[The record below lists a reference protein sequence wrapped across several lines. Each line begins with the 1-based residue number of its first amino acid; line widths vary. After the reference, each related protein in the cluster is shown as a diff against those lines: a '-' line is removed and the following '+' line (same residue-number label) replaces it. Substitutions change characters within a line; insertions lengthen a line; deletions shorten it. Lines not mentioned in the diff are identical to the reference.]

1 MADVLLENVTKQ
13 FEGGVVAVK
22 DLQLEV
28 KDKEFVVLLGPSGCG
43 KTTTLRLIAGLE
55 APTEGS
61 IYIGGKDVTML
72 EPWARDVA
80 MVFQSYALYP
90 HMTVFQNIAFPLK
103 MRKVHVL
110 PPSQRFREMIE
121 GFITTIRSGGNL
133 ATYLG
138 GKFKEY
144 IRRAGMRKAE
154 MRDRVEKTAESLEIK
169 EFLDRRP
176 KQLSGGQRQ
185 RVALARAIVRNPK
198 VFLMDEPLSNLDA
211 KLRVLMR
218 IELKK
223 LQKRLGVTTVY
234 VTHDQT
240 EAMTL
245 ADRVAVQ
252 FKGELQQYA
261 PPTEVYSHPSN
272 KFVAGFIGTPPMNFI
287 DGKLVVRG
295 NSGTLDAG
303 EFMVNVDS
311 QLMKRLLK
319 EGGEVPNGITYGI
332 RPQDCG
338 ISSRSEQGEW
348 VKGDV
353 YGVELLG
360 AENVVHAEV
369 GKNRIVIVP
378 ADQRLYQMGETVW
391 INLTS
396 SKAHIFDR
404 TTGRNLII

>member
-1 MADVLLENVTKQ
+1 LADVLLENVSKQ

-55 APTEGS
+55 APTKGR
-61 IYIGGKDVTML
+61 ILIGGKDVTRL
-72 EPWARDVA
+72 EPWARDIA

-103 MRKVHVL
+103 MRKV
-110 PPSQRFREMIE
+110 P
-121 GFITTIRSGGNL
+121 
-133 ATYLG
+133 
-138 GKFKEY
+138 
-144 IRRAGMRKAE
+144 KAE
-154 MRDRVEKTAESLEIK
+154 VKTRVEKTAESLEIK
-169 EFLDRRP
+169 DFLNRRP

-185 RVALARAIVRNPK
+185 RVALARAIVRNPQ

-252 FKGELQQYA
+252 FNGVLQQYA
-261 PPTEVYSHPSN
+261 PPTEVYSHPEN

-287 DGKLVVRG
+287 SGKLSVEE
-295 NSGTLDAG
+295 NSGTIDAG
-303 EFMVNVDS
+303 EFTIRLDS
-311 QLMKRLLK
+311 QLARRLLR
-319 EGGEVPNGITYGI
+319 EENELPTDVTYGI

-338 ISSRSEQGEW
+338 SIADSEQRGWIKAE
-348 VKGDV
+348 V

-360 AENVVHAEV
+360 AENVVHLQV
-369 GKNRIVIVP
+369 GGNRIVMVG
-378 ADQRLYQMGETVW
+378 ASERLYQMEETVW

-396 SKAHIFDR
+396 SKAHIFDS
-404 TTGRNLII
+404 GSGKNLIL

>member
-1 MADVLLENVTKQ
+1 MADVLLKHVTKL
-13 FEGGVVAVK
+13 FEGGVVAVA

-55 APTEGS
+55 TPTEGTV
-61 IYIGGKDVTML
+61 YIGGMDVTRL

-90 HMTVFQNIAFPLK
+90 NMTVFQNIAFPLK
-103 MRKVHVL
+103 MHKV
-110 PPSQRFREMIE
+110 PKEE
-121 GFITTIRSGGNL
+121 IRN
-133 ATYLG
+133 
-138 GKFKEY
+138 
-144 IRRAGMRKAE
+144 
-154 MRDRVEKTAESLEIK
+154 RVEKTAESLEIK
-169 EFLDRRP
+169 ELLGRKP

-234 VTHDQT
+234 VTHDQL

-272 KFVAGFIGTPPMNFI
+272 KFVAGFIGTPPMNFV
-287 DGKLVVRG
+287 DGKLEITK
-295 NSGTLDAG
+295 NSGIINAE
-303 EFMVNVDS
+303 EFNIRVDS
-311 QLMKRLLK
+311 QLLK
-319 EGGEVPNGITYGI
+319 TLVNKGAELPTDVTYGI
-332 RPQDCG
+332 RPQDCR
-338 ISSRSEQGEW
+338 ISMEGEQEGWLKGE
-348 VKGDV
+348 V

-360 AENVVHAEV
+360 AENVVHVEV
-369 GKNRIVIVP
+369 GKNRIVIV
-378 ADQRLYQMGETVW
+378 ASDRRLYQMEETVW
-391 INLTS
+391 VNLTS
-396 SKAHIFDR
+396 SNAHVFDR
-404 TTGRNLII
+404 NSGENFT

>member
-1 MADVLLENVTKQ
+1 LADVLLENVTKQ

-28 KDKEFVVLLGPSGCG
+28 KEKEFVVLLGPSGCG

-55 APTEGS
+55 APTRGS
-61 IYIGGKDVTML
+61 IYIGGKDVTRL

-90 HMTVFQNIAFPLK
+90 HMTVFQNIAFPLR
-103 MRKVHVL
+103 MHKV
-110 PPSQRFREMIE
+110 PKAE
-121 GFITTIRSGGNL
+121 IRS
-133 ATYLG
+133 
-138 GKFKEY
+138 
-144 IRRAGMRKAE
+144 
-154 MRDRVEKTAESLEIK
+154 RVEKTAESLEIR
-169 EFLDRRP
+169 EFLNRRP

-261 PPTEVYSHPSN
+261 PPTEVYAHPGN
-272 KFVAGFIGTPPMNFI
+272 KFVGGFIGTPPMNFI
-287 DGKLVVRG
+287 DGKLEVNE
-295 NSGTLDAG
+295 NSGMISTE
-303 EFMVNVDS
+303 EFSIRVDL
-311 QLMKRLLK
+311 QLMKSLLK
-319 EGGEVPNGITYGI
+319 EGDTLPTDVTYGI
-332 RPQDCG
+332 RPQDCQ
-338 ISSRSEQGEW
+338 ISTEGGRKEWLRGE
-348 VKGDV
+348 V

-360 AENVVHAEV
+360 AENVVHVQV
-369 GKNRIVIVP
+369 GKNMIVIV
-378 ADQRLYQMGETVW
+378 ASDRRLYQMGEAVW
-391 INLTS
+391 VNLIS
-396 SKAHIFDR
+396 CNAHVFDG
-404 TTGRNLII
+404 TTGRNLVH

>member
-1 MADVLLENVTKQ
+1 
-13 FEGGVVAVK
+13 
-22 DLQLEV
+22 
-28 KDKEFVVLLGPSGCG
+28 VVLLGPSGCV

-55 APTEGS
+55 TPTKGS
-61 IYIGGKDVTML
+61 IYIGGKDVTGL
-72 EPWARDVA
+72 EPWTRDVA

-103 MRKVHVL
+103 MHKV
-110 PPSQRFREMIE
+110 SKGE
-121 GFITTIRSGGNL
+121 IRN
-133 ATYLG
+133 
-138 GKFKEY
+138 
-144 IRRAGMRKAE
+144 
-154 MRDRVEKTAESLEIK
+154 RVEKTAESLEIK
-169 EFLDRRP
+169 ELLNRRP

-185 RVALARAIVRNPK
+185 RVALARAIVRNPQ

-252 FKGELQQYA
+252 FSGELQQYA
-261 PPTEVYSHPSN
+261 PPMEVYSHPSN
-272 KFVAGFIGTPPMNFI
+272 KFVAGFIGTPPMNFV
-287 DGKLVVRG
+287 DGKFEVSES
-295 NSGTLDAG
+295 SGTINTE
-303 EFMVNVDS
+303 EFNIRVDS
-311 QLMKRLLK
+311 QLMENLLS
-319 EGGEVPNGITYGI
+319 EGGELPTDVTYGI

-338 ISSRSEQGEW
+338 ISAEVEKEGW
-348 VKGDV
+348 VKGEV

-369 GKNRIVIVP
+369 GKKRIVIVA
-378 ADQRLYQMGETVW
+378 ADRRLYQMEETVW
-391 INLTS
+391 VNLTS
-396 SKAHIFDR
+396 SNAHVFDR
-404 TTGRNLII
+404 KTGKNLMS